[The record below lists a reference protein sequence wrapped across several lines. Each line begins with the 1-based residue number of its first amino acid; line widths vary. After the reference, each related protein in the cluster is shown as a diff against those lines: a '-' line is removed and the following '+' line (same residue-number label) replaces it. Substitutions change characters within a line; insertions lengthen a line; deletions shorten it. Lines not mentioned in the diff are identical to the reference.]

1 MRPVAFI
8 SAAGALRVEHLRAV
22 GKAPSRK
29 SRVNPVLKAEELP
42 ARVTHIDVPV
52 TANRR
57 LDDGRRRRV
66 CGTNLVAAN
75 DRLDNAAGD

>member
-1 MRPVAFI
+1 MAFI
-8 SAAGALRVEHLRAV
+8 TVLGALRVKHLRAV

-66 CGTNLVAAN
+66 SGTNLVAAN